1 MIGADS
7 YGLIAD
13 SSREPVTTR
22 IVEAVPEEYSEPVA
36 TGN

>member
-22 IVEAVPEEYSEPVA
+22 IVEGLPEEYSEQIA
-36 TGN
+36 TEN